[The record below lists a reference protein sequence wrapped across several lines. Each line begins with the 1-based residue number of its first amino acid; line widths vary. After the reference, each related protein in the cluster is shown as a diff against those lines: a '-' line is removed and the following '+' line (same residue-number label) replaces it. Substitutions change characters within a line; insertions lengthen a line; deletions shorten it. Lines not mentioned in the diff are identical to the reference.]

1 MLYALALLLVLAVAL
16 KVHANAAAALAE
28 HAAKEHRRYKDMVNM
43 YMRQPVH
50 EVWTE
55 QWAYRP
61 VWAEVTVPHLRGG
74 DADKLM
80 ERARRRV
87 KENICI
93 ELDKCGYF
101 KERTEDLGYA
111 TRLHMRLLVCHP
123 KDVKQSRT

>member
-1 MLYALALLLVLAVAL
+1 MFDHMTNRAYDLGKLYRAWERHYEALGLGTLRARECAIKKA
-16 KVHANAAAALAE
+16 
-28 HAAKEHRRYKDMVNM
+28 
-43 YMRQPVH
+43 
-50 EVWTE
+50 
-55 QWAYRP
+55 P
-61 VWAEVTVPHLRGG
+61 VWAEVIVPHLRGG

-87 KENICI
+87 KESICI